1 MKKQLLKYASFLLTI
16 ALLIGILPAAA
27 LAANT
32 ESVVTGI
39 SFTVDS
45 TSYTAAYSGTADS
58 AEVTLPYANSGNIID
73 LLASS
78 LNLSYDPAEYF
89 VQIQSS
95 SDYTA
100 KVGDVT
106 DTARIDIIYHHLS
119 GSDTADHP
127 ASYTITLN
135 NVARQD
141 PTFTGAISAAVTSS
155 FPTDHSQDYPGLGAQ
170 ILAKYTKNDGNDI
183 GWVKVD
189 GTALHGHLQMSSHTV
204 NVTDGSLVPKS
215 SLSASDL
222 TYEPTSPGTDSFRL
236 YAFES
241 SDTSQTSPIGAVDLT
256 ITVSGIAKPTIS
268 GVVAKSITA
277 GSTYTFTLSDFSSH
291 YNLNSGTLDT
301 ITITPTNSSYGTWS
315 KNASAFSGATSFTK
329 QEIDSGYLKFKGGTA
344 AGTATFGWTVSNE
357 AGVSASSGTGSVTVS
372 ASTTTIPY
380 TTAANKNLVFNAND
394 FNTACTSAT
403 GSSLNYVYFTL
414 PSSSYGAL
422 YYSTNSSS
430 SYNAAVSSSTALYK
444 SSIPYLSYV
453 TFIPASGYTGTFTI
467 TYTGYSITGIAYT
480 GYVKITV
487 GSSNTV
493 TYTTAANTNLT
504 FNANDFNTACSSATG
519 SSLNYV
525 YFTLPSSSYGALYYS
540 TNSSSSYNAA
550 VSSSTALYKSSIP
563 YLSYVTFIPAS
574 GYTGTFTITYTGYS
588 ITGIA
593 YTGYVKIT
601 VGSSNTVTYTTAAN
615 TNLTFNANDFNTACS
630 SATGSSLNYVY
641 FTLPSS
647 SYGALYYST
656 NSSSSYNAAV
666 SSSTA
671 LYKSSIPYL
680 SYVTFIPASG
690 YTGTFTITYTGYSTA
705 GIAYTGYVKITVGN
719 SNTVTYTT
727 AANTNLTFNAND
739 FNTACSS
746 ATGSCLNY
754 VYFNTL
760 PSSSYGAL
768 YYSTNSSSSYNA
780 AVSSST
786 LLYKS
791 SIPYLSYVTFI
802 PASGYTGTFTITYTG
817 YSTAGTAYTG
827 YVKITVGNSNTVT
840 YTTAANTNLTFNAND
855 FNTACYSATGNYL
868 NYVKFTLPSS
878 SYGALYYSTN
888 SSSSYNAAVSSS
900 TLLYKSSIPY
910 LSYVTFIPASG
921 YTGTFTI
928 TYTGYSTAGT
938 AYTGYVKITVG
949 NSNTVTYTTAANTN
963 LTFNANDFNT
973 ACYSAT
979 GKYLNYV
986 KFTLPSSSYGALY
999 YSTNSSSSY
1008 NAAVSSSTLLYKSS
1022 IPYLSYVTF
1031 IPASG
1036 YTGTF
1041 TITYTGVNTDN
1052 ISYTGY
1058 VKITVTGSVKNISY
1072 STVEA
1077 RPITFSAS
1085 DFSTVCSD
1093 STGNDLSYVKFTLP
1107 PSSYGTLYYNYSTAS
1122 SYDSAVSAGSS
1133 YYKNSAPYLSYVSF
1147 VPAPGYTGTVT
1158 MTYTGYSTN
1167 NASYTGKITVTV
1179 SEADGSSFFSD
1190 VGASYDWAAD
1200 AIDALYQEGIVKGT
1214 STDEYSPAAN
1224 ISRGDFIL
1232 MLHRALNFSGIP
1244 GSMFSDVP
1252 ADSYYYSAIAAAK
1265 AVGIAQG
1272 SSGTFRPDD
1281 PLTRQDAMVL
1291 IYRALEKT
1299 GHSLSDGKSSDLA
1312 GYSDTNKIS
1321 GYALTAVAT
1330 LVKDNII
1337 QGSNNQINP
1346 RGNMTRA
1353 EMAVVLYRIV

>member
-16 ALLIGILPAAA
+16 ALLIGILPASA
-27 LAANT
+27 LAAND
-32 ESVVTGI
+32 VLVI
-39 SFTVDS
+39 SQIS
-45 TSYTAAYSGTADS
+45 HAD
-58 AEVTLPYANSGNIID
+58 
-73 LLASS
+73 
-78 LNLSYDPAEYF
+78 
-89 VQIQSS
+89 
-95 SDYTA
+95 
-100 KVGDVT
+100 T
-106 DTARIDIIYHHLS
+106 DTVTITTPTVRDITL
-119 GSDTADHP
+119 TVP
-127 ASYTITLN
+127 ASYGSTTIDLSSGLNITPAAGIDSAIANWVSGSTATIDGASVTMTVTYQPTSGTLDTTTYTVSVVRAAR
-135 NVARQD
+135 VA
-141 PTFTGAISAAVTSS
+141 PTFTGKIKKTATQTMPYNIS
-155 FPTDHSQDYPGLGAQ
+155 FLKTDFT
-170 ILAKYTKNDGNDI
+170 AKYTHNDGQSNIDSIAITGSNPGFGKLQVDDSDYTFGNAIDLDTQKLTFAATDTGNVQYLVSADAGSDI
-183 GWVKVD
+183 GLGPVILDITV
-189 GTALHGHLQMSSHTV
+189 TA
-204 NVTDGSLVPKS
+204 
-215 SLSASDL
+215 
-222 TYEPTSPGTDSFRL
+222 
-236 YAFES
+236 
-241 SDTSQTSPIGAVDLT
+241 IT
-256 ITVSGIAKPTIS
+256 ITPPTIS

-329 QEIDSGYLKFKGGTA
+329 QEIDSGYLKFKGTA

-357 AGVSASSGTGSVTVS
+357 AGTTAGGIGTVTVN
-372 ASTTTIPY
+372 ATTTTITY
-380 TTAANKNLVFNAND
+380 TTAANTNLTFNAND
-394 FNTACTSAT
+394 FNTACSSAT
-403 GSSLNYVYFTL
+403 GSYLNYVKFSTL

-467 TYTGYSITGIAYT
+467 TYTGYSTTGIAYT

-493 TYTTAANTNLT
+493 TYTTAANTNLI
-504 FNANDFNTACSSATG
+504 FNANDFNTACYSATG
-519 SSLNYV
+519 SYLNYV
-525 YFTLPSSSYGALYYS
+525 KFSTLPSSSYGALYYS

-588 ITGIA
+588 TAGNP

-615 TNLTFNANDFNTACS
+615 TNLTFNANDFNTACYSATGSYLNYVKFSTLPSSSYGALYYSTNSSSSYNAAVSSSTALYKSSIPYLSYVTFIPASGYTGTFTITYTGYSTTGIAYTGYVKITVGNSNTVTYTTAANTNLTFNANDFNTACS
-630 SATGSSLNYVY
+630 SATGSYLNYVY

-690 YTGTFTITYTGYSTA
+690 YTGTFTITYTGYSTT
-705 GIAYTGYVKITVGN
+705 GI
-719 SNTVTYTT
+719 
-727 AANTNLTFNAND
+727 
-739 FNTACSS
+739 
-746 ATGSCLNY
+746 
-754 VYFNTL
+754 
-760 PSSSYGAL
+760 
-768 YYSTNSSSSYNA
+768 
-780 AVSSST
+780 
-786 LLYKS
+786 
-791 SIPYLSYVTFI
+791 
-802 PASGYTGTFTITYTG
+802 
-817 YSTAGTAYTG
+817 
-827 YVKITVGNSNTVT
+827 
-840 YTTAANTNLTFNAND
+840 
-855 FNTACYSATGNYL
+855 
-868 NYVKFTLPSS
+868 
-878 SYGALYYSTN
+878 
-888 SSSSYNAAVSSS
+888 
-900 TLLYKSSIPY
+900 
-910 LSYVTFIPASG
+910 
-921 YTGTFTI
+921 
-928 TYTGYSTAGT
+928 

-1041 TITYTGVNTDN
+1041 TITYTGYSTTGIAYTGYVKITVGNSNTVTYTTAANTNLTFNANDFN
-1052 ISYTGY
+1052 TACYSATGNYLNYVKFSTLPSSSYGALYYSTNSSSSYNAAVSSSTLLYKSSIPYLSYVTFIPASGYTGTFTITYTGYSTAGTAYTGY

-1093 STGNDLSYVKFTLP
+1093 SIGKDLSYVKFTLP
-1107 PSSYGTLYYNYSTAS
+1107 SSSYGTLYYNYRTTS

-1200 AIDALYQEGIVKGT
+1200 AIDALYQESIVKGT
-1214 STDEYSPAAN
+1214 STDKYSPAAN

-1291 IYRALEKT
+1291 IYRALEET